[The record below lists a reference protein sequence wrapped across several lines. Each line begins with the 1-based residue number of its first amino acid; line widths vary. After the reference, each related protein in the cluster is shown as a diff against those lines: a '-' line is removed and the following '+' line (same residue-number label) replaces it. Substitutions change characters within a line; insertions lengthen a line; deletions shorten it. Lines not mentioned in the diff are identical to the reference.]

1 MRHISEI
8 KEKCIPILIVAIL
21 GSTILIATQ
30 AQNAFAAVNGLPTVN
45 PIPAQMVDELTN
57 LTFNVTASD
66 PDGQQLVFSLQNAPY
81 GASINSTTGV
91 FTWTP
96 TEEQGS
102 GVYHIN
108 VVVSDGVVISSGT
121 VLIIVNDVG
130 GGGHGDGRPGSAR
143 LSSPDVES
151 SEQGSTALF
160 AEPSSIL
167 LDSTTILTQESDP
180 AINGTLMSLT
190 VQEPDGDVCAASDMG
205 VNIPTSG
212 LSKEYPTNF
221 ELMSDAGDGICETGD
236 VGIFYAESQVSTTAG
251 IVQDTT
257 QFETQSPFVLPE
269 SPIGLIALLG
279 SSLAVLSAFMLVRGR
294 SIRL

>member
-21 GSTILIATQ
+21 GSTILVATQ
-30 AQNAFAAVNGLPTVN
+30 AQNAFALVNGLPSVN
-45 PIPAQMVDELTN
+45 PIPDQMVDELTS

-66 PDGQQLVFSLQNAPY
+66 PDGQQLLFSLQNAPY

-108 VVVSDGVVISSGT
+108 VVVSDGIVISSGS
-121 VLIIVNDVG
+121 VMIVVNDVG
-130 GGGHGDGRPGSAR
+130 GGGDGEGRPISAR
-143 LSSPDVES
+143 LSGPGVGS
-151 SEQGSTALF
+151 SEQGSTDLF
-160 AEPSSIL
+160 AEPNSIL
-167 LDSTTILTQESDP
+167 LDGTTILTQESDP
-180 AINGTLMSLT
+180 ANNGMLMSLT
-190 VQEPDGDVCAASDMG
+190 VQEPDGDVCAASDMELY
-205 VNIPTSG
+205 IPGSG
-212 LSKEYPTNF
+212 LSREYPTNF
-221 ELMSDAGDGICETGD
+221 ELVTDAGDGMCETGD
-236 VGIFYAESQVSTTAG
+236 VGIFYAESQVNTTAG
-251 IVQDTT
+251 VVQDTT

-294 SIRL
+294 ISKL